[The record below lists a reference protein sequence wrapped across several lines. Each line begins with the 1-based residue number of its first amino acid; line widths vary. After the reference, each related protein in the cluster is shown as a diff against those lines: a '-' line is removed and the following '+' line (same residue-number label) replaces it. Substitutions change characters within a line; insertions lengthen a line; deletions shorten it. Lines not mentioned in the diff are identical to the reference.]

1 MSFPDPA
8 KGPVYRVFW
17 VPGTDELRATCHCR
31 AVRSFDDP
39 IELWAWLLAHPIGHE
54 PGGAETPPD
63 GVESPAVGAEPS
75 AVGAAAPPVGAGS
88 GSRGPALTGA
98 PR

>member
-1 MSFPDPA
+1 MSAGETPA
-8 KGPVYRVFW
+8 TGPVYRVFW

-39 IELWAWLLAHPIGHE
+39 IELWEWLLAHPVGHE
-54 PGGAETPPD
+54 PGAG
-63 GVESPAVGAEPS
+63 EP
-75 AVGAAAPPVGAGS
+75 VPTGTREPVLS
-88 GSRGPALTGA
+88 GA